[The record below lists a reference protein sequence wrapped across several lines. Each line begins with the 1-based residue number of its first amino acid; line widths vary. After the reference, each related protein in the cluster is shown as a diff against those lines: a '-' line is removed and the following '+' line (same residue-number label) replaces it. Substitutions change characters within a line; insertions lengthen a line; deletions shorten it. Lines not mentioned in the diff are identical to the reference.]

1 MNTKYTSTIS
11 GEKRTN
17 TVLFLPLP
25 QPQPIDISQKRARH
39 VEVVVEEP
47 VRKSYMDYPARYAPI
62 PRPRGI
68 RESDGDRI
76 FRHFGSAIKFW
87 FLFLGGFSIACF
99 LTAILGNLQM
109 VEALAVTGIPYILR
123 SGGIIICLLAA
134 AVMFYTVT
142 QSNRSH

>member
-47 VRKSYMDYPARYAPI
+47 VRKSYMR
-62 PRPRGI
+62 
-68 RESDGDRI
+68 
-76 FRHFGSAIKFW
+76 
-87 FLFLGGFSIACF
+87 
-99 LTAILGNLQM
+99 
-109 VEALAVTGIPYILR
+109 
-123 SGGIIICLLAA
+123 
-134 AVMFYTVT
+134 
-142 QSNRSH
+142 RSHDQGEFASLMAIAFSATSAVPLNSGSYSSAASASLVS